1 MHSTAAS
8 ARRRRVLPPSGRGE
22 RGIGRSAALGGKLR
36 LSGRRNSRCCR
47 FCRFCRQ
54 SIRCG
59 TRLPSTTQSA
69 RQALP
74 KDRAPFAS
82 PVQGEVG
89 LRQQSRRGCC
99 VYPKR
104 GRTSRFTPA
113 VNPSVSPASP
123 AERPRTPCLPC
134 ARGGGFASAKPEGL
148 LRIPQTGTHKP
159 FHSCRQPLSQP
170 GKSCRK
176 TAHPLPPLCKGRWV
190 CASRA
195 GGVAAY
201 TPNGDAQAVS
211 LLSSTPQ
218 SAYRLTA
225 PLTQGSRGRT
235 PPAGNCHFRA

>member
-1 MHSTAAS
+1 M
-8 ARRRRVLPPSGRGE
+8 PPSGRGE

-104 GRTSRFTPA
+104 GRTSRFTPV
-113 VNPSVSPASP
+113 VNPSVSLSADSSP
-123 AERPRTPCLPC
+123 YTGEPGADSTGRKLPFS
-134 ARGGGFASAKPEGL
+134 RVN
-148 LRIPQTGTHKP
+148 RV
-159 FHSCRQPLSQP
+159 CR
-170 GKSCRK
+170 
-176 TAHPLPPLCKGRWV
+176 
-190 CASRA
+190 
-195 GGVAAY
+195 AA
-201 TPNGDAQAVS
+201 
-211 LLSSTPQ
+211 
-218 SAYRLTA
+218 
-225 PLTQGSRGRT
+225 QGSRGRVRVRT
-235 PPAGNCHFRA
+235 ACESRQLKFPLPAFLFQKTT